1 MPSTGEKLERER
13 RALLDVGLRSNPL
26 INYRPLRTSGLTIVD
41 ELPSEVFRILVTEE
55 RRMSFLS
62 NPAAV
67 SDQEDEGEILFKQP
81 DDDDGELAARY
92 ADTQLQTQYS
102 SARLQVRLLRTQQV
116 AKTEIEEKGGVVA
129 SARNDRRRPTARA
142 RRTRRGG

>member
-1 MPSTGEKLERER
+1 M
-13 RALLDVGLRSNPL
+13 
-26 INYRPLRTSGLTIVD
+26 D

-129 SARNDRRRPTARA
+129 STRNGRRRPTARA